1 MVVFL
6 NFLGGYI
13 IFMASAVGIMIAD
26 YYILTKGN
34 IFLKHL
40 YDGDKTNP
48 HYYYTKGWNIQ
59 AYIAYIVGVV
69 IPFPGF
75 CGSLGANVSET
86 AMNIGHLGWCLSF
99 VVSIAVYVP
108 LCYFWP
114 TSNQKLIKSMNLKFE
129 ETAGEELDPATLPH
143 FHAALIHGREVEPR
157 SENDAESATEKKI
170 EETTVITGKT
180 A

>member
-1 MVVFL
+1 MV
-6 NFLGGYI
+6 
-13 IFMASAVGIMIAD
+13 AD
-26 YYILTKGN
+26 YFLLTKGN

-48 HYYYTKGWNIQ
+48 HYYYHKGWNIQ
-59 AYIAYIVGVV
+59 AYIAYIVAVV

-99 VVSIAVYVP
+99 VVSIAIYVP

-114 TSNQKLIKSMNLKFE
+114 TKNQKLIKEMGLKFE
-129 ETAGEELDPATLPH
+129 EMAEPEFSPADLPH
-143 FHAALIHGREVEPR
+143 YHSTMIHGREVT
-157 SENDAESATEKKI
+157 SVDDAESGESVTDKNVGESTVVAT
-170 EETTVITGKT
+170 KT